1 MHCNLTPPDVVQ
13 VILRFN
19 CEAHDKF
26 EIGQPLDK
34 TTDVFTFTAYPAV
47 YFGVGKMT
55 PSMSSIVIGYTLA
68 LAVPEI

>member
-26 EIGQPLDK
+26 EIGQPQDK
-34 TTDVFTFTAYPAV
+34 TTDVFTAYPAA
-47 YFGVGKMT
+47 YFGVGKIT
-55 PSMSSIVIGYTLA
+55 PSMSSIMVGYTH
-68 LAVPEI
+68 